1 MLAVAKA
8 LILVGIVIFASEREY
23 GLEFVLVLCAAV
35 ALHMLWVSRLRAEVL
50 MYLAGMPNHLAYWIF
65 LGGPLGLVGRTLALA
80 LVLAPIYILAP

>member
-1 MLAVAKA
+1 
-8 LILVGIVIFASEREY
+8 
-23 GLEFVLVLCAAV
+23 
-35 ALHMLWVSRLRAEVL
+35 